1 MYNKNDLTIVINTF
15 NSDEKIYSCL
25 DSINQDYKILII
37 ENSKNIKFKENIEK
51 KYSNVVCE
59 LTGENLGY
67 AKGNNLGLSKVKSS
81 FALVL
86 NPDTL
91 MKKKSIDNFFNTAL
105 KYDDFAIIAP
115 AVQEKKDFKISE
127 KNNNVFEVESVKGF
141 AMFLNLDK
149 FKDVGFFDD
158 NFFIYFEEIDLC
170 RRLKQLNKK
179 IYLDSSIKI
188 DHMGG
193 SSHNQSIDF
202 EMELSRNWH
211 WMWST
216 FYYHKKYSGF
226 LYAVI
231 KISSKFFSALT
242 KVLFYSILLNNNKKK
257 IYFQRLSG
265 LFNSITGKKSWYR
278 PNVS

>member
-51 KYSNVVCE
+51 KYSNVFCE

-67 AKGNNLGLSKVKSS
+67 AKGNNLGLSKVKSI

-216 FYYHKKYSGF
+216 FYFHKKYSGF
-226 LYAVI
+226 FYAVI

>member
-1 MYNKNDLTIVINTF
+1 
-15 NSDEKIYSCL
+15 
-25 DSINQDYKILII
+25 
-37 ENSKNIKFKENIEK
+37 
-51 KYSNVVCE
+51 
-59 LTGENLGY
+59 
-67 AKGNNLGLSKVKSS
+67 
-81 FALVL
+81 
-86 NPDTL
+86 

-226 LYAVI
+226 FYAVI

-242 KVLFYSILLNNNKKK
+242 KVLFYSILLNSNKKK

>member
-67 AKGNNLGLSKVKSS
+67 AKGNNLGLSKVKSI

-115 AVQEKKDFKISE
+115 AVQEKKDFKILE
-127 KNNNVFEVESVKGF
+127 KNNSVFEVESVKGF

-226 LYAVI
+226 FYAVI

>member
-37 ENSKNIKFKENIEK
+37 ENSKNIKFKESIEK
-51 KYSNVVCE
+51 KYSNVFCE

-81 FALVL
+81 FALIL

-170 RRLKQLNKK
+170 RRLKKLNKK

-226 LYAVI
+226 FYAVI

>member
-67 AKGNNLGLSKVKSS
+67 AKGNNLGLSKVKSI

-226 LYAVI
+226 FYAVI